1 MTAGQAVDRADGLRP
16 NSYAR
21 SLKLGW
27 LQRLDGQIRAELLLP
42 LSLIHI
48 F

>member
-27 LQRLDGQIRAELLLP
+27 LQKALFDRYKINCEG
-42 LSLIHI
+42 SV
-48 F
+48 